1 MEYVIEA
8 VLDLVLELG
17 IGASKNKKVP
27 KIIRYLL
34 IGLIMFLFIGVIGI
48 VLFTGVLVLF
58 QDIIGGIILITI
70 GIIMLVSCIRK
81 FMKIYIKKNK
91 Q

>member
-58 QDIIGGIILITI
+58 QDIIGGIILIAI

>member
-17 IGASKNKKVP
+17 IEASKNKKVP

-48 VLFTGVLVLF
+48 VLFAGILVLF
-58 QDIIGGIILITI
+58 QDIIGGISLIAI

>member
-58 QDIIGGIILITI
+58 QDIIGGIILIAI
-70 GIIMLVSCIRK
+70 GIIMFVSCIRK

>member
-17 IGASKNKKVP
+17 IEASKNKKVP
-27 KIIRYLL
+27 KIIRWLL

-48 VLFTGVLVLF
+48 VLFAGVLVLL
-58 QDIIGGIILITI
+58 QDIIGGIIIIAI
-70 GIIMLVSCIRK
+70 GTIMLISAITK
-81 FMKIYIKKNK
+81 FKKIYIKKK
-91 Q
+91 H

>member
-8 VLDLVLELG
+8 ILDLVLELG
-17 IGASKNKKVP
+17 IEASKNKKVP

-34 IGLIMFLFIGVIGI
+34 IGLIIFLFIGVIGI
-48 VLFTGVLVLF
+48 VLFAGVLVLF
-58 QDIIGGIILITI
+58 QDVIGGIIILAI
-70 GIIMLVSCIRK
+70 GIIMLICAIRK
-81 FMKIYIKKNK
+81 FIKIYIKKNK

>member
-1 MEYVIEA
+1 MEYVIED

-17 IGASKNKKVP
+17 IETSKNKKVP
-27 KIIRYLL
+27 KIIRWLL

-48 VLFTGVLVLF
+48 VLFAGVLVLF
-58 QDIIGGIILITI
+58 QDIIGGIILIAI

>member
-48 VLFTGVLVLF
+48 VLFAGVLVLL
-58 QDIIGGIILITI
+58 QDIIGGVIIITI
-70 GIIMLVSCIRK
+70 GIIMLISAITK
-81 FMKIYIKKNK
+81 FKKIYIKKK
-91 Q
+91 H

>member
-1 MEYVIEA
+1 MEYVIET

>member
-1 MEYVIEA
+1 
-8 VLDLVLELG
+8 
-17 IGASKNKKVP
+17 
-27 KIIRYLL
+27 
-34 IGLIMFLFIGVIGI
+34 MFLFIGVIGI

-58 QDIIGGIILITI
+58 QDIIGGIILIAI

>member
-17 IGASKNKKVP
+17 IEASKNKKVP

-58 QDIIGGIILITI
+58 QDIIGGIILIAI

>member
-17 IGASKNKKVP
+17 IEASKNKKVL

-48 VLFTGVLVLF
+48 VLFAGVLVLF
-58 QDIIGGIILITI
+58 QDIIGGIILIAI

>member
-17 IGASKNKKVP
+17 IEASKNKKVP
-27 KIIRYLL
+27 KIIRWLL

-48 VLFTGVLVLF
+48 VLFAGVLVLL
-58 QDIIGGIILITI
+58 QDIIGGIIIIAI
-70 GIIMLVSCIRK
+70 GIIMLISAITK
-81 FMKIYIKKNK
+81 FKKIYIKKK
-91 Q
+91 H